1 MTFMRVLVAT
11 TAGAGHFSPLVPV
24 ARACATAGH
33 EVLVAAPESFRTTV
47 ESAGF
52 AHAAFADV
60 SPELMGQVFGRLPA
74 LSYDEANKVVIADVF
89 GRLDAQAALPGVS
102 DIFGAWQPD
111 LVLRD
116 PCEFAS
122 LAVACRSRVAQA
134 MVAIGVSAM
143 TDAVAHLVT
152 EPLAELDALAGL
164 TVGSCAAALA
174 GTETVTCVP
183 AILDGESVGK
193 LHRYRDDAASTPWSG
208 LPGPWGEPEH
218 PLVYVTFGSV
228 AGSQGR
234 FDDLYRTV
242 LEMLADQ
249 PIRVFLTTGHGLDP
263 TELGSVPDNARVER
277 WWAQADVMRHAGV
290 AVGHGGFGTTMTA
303 IAAGVPQV
311 IMPLFSLDQRLNAER
326 VEAVG
331 AGIALRRGAE
341 DVGQIPQAV
350 RTLLEGTSH
359 REAAQEVATHIAHLP
374 TVAQVVPVLEEIAS
388 RDGKTSLVDGVLL

>member
-1 MTFMRVLVAT
+1 MRVLVAT

-24 ARACATAGH
+24 ARACAAAGH
-33 EVLVAAPESFRTTV
+33 EVLVAAPESFRGTV

-52 AHAAFADV
+52 IHAAFADV
-60 SPELMGQVFGRLPA
+60 QPEVMGQAFSRLPF
-74 LSYDEANKVVIADVF
+74 LSYEQANEVVIAEVF

-102 DIFGAWQPD
+102 DIFDAWKPD

-122 LAVACRSRVAQA
+122 LAVACRSGVAQA

-143 TDAVAHLVT
+143 TDAVADFVT

-164 TVGSCAAALA
+164 TVGSCVAALA
-174 GTETVTCVP
+174 GTETVTSVP
-183 AILDGESVGK
+183 AILDGQSGGK
-193 LHRYRDDAASTPWSG
+193 LHRYRDGAASTPGPG
-208 LPGPWGEPEH
+208 LPDPWGEPDH

-242 LEMLADQ
+242 LEVLADE
-249 PIRVFLTTGHGLDP
+249 PVRVLLTTGRGLDP
-263 TELGSVPDNARVER
+263 AELGSVPDNAKVER
-277 WWAQADVMRHAGV
+277 WWAQTDVMPHAEV
-290 AVGHGGFGTTMTA
+290 AVGHGGFGTTMNA

-311 IMPLFSLDQRLNAER
+311 IMPLFSLDQRLNAQQ

-331 AGIALRRGAE
+331 AGLALRRGAE
-341 DVGQIPQAV
+341 DVGRIPQAV
-350 RTLLEGTSH
+350 RTLLAGTSH
-359 REAAQEVATHIAHLP
+359 REAAQEVAAQIAQLP
-374 TVAQVVPVLEEIAS
+374 PVAQMVPVLEEVAA
-388 RDGKTSLVDGVLL
+388 GGGVGPVLSA